1 MATTPDS
8 HPDSAPDGPAEAPDQ
23 ITPIEE
29 PGRESIE
36 GVTPDEE
43 STLKGSDAIL
53 AFENS
58 LPDYLKESGLSDGVG
73 GTAGDNKGQDEFAR

>member
-8 HPDSAPDGPAEAPDQ
+8 HPDSTPAGPSEAPEQ

-43 STLKGSDAIL
+43 SGLKGSDQIL

-58 LPDYLKESGLSDGVG
+58 LPEYLKESGLPDGVG
-73 GTAGDNKGQDEFAR
+73 GTGGETKVQNEPTS